1 MGSIIVSIVGFVV
14 ALAVTAL
21 LFYIFRA
28 VVLWYWKVDEVVDIL
43 SQIVNLLK
51 GIEDQLSSD
60 KTKENIAEKKCH
72 YCHKIIKS
80 VDIAC
85 RYCGRAQPGEN
96 TKKIMDIDPKSTP
109 SNIYTVKIEGP
120 DDTKKIYL
128 IAKEF
133 YKDADVSLG
142 EAKELLSTGTIMN
155 FEDENKALH
164 FIEKYQMTG
173 CKVYMVE

>member
-1 MGSIIVSIVGFVV
+1 MSFIVGLVG
-14 ALAVTAL
+14 ALAFT
-21 LFYIFRA
+21 A
-28 VVLWYWKVDEVVDIL
+28 VVFLVFRDIVLRYWKVDEIVDL
-43 SQIVNLLK
+43 LKQVVNLLEQTK
-51 GIEDQLSSD
+51 DQHPSD
-60 KTKENIAEKKCH
+60 KTKEDIAEKKCH

-85 RYCGRAQPGEN
+85 RYCGRAQPREN

-120 DDTKKIYL
+120 DDPKKIYL

-133 YKDADVSLG
+133 YKDADVSLV